1 VLWSAEIYS
10 ICVSSALPPSRTPGR
25 FRVNCGPVHKSSLDF
40 SGEKSPESAFNLV
53 FFFVNENIKIFQFQ
67 NSSKFQLLI
76 SHRSQKVALLAPHP
90 LASLGITSGYPAHN
104 ALVELP
110 PPAQSFPL
118 PTPVLYPVDPP
129 PSHFPLRFFNPL
141 IPPPVPLLY
150 KALEKND
157 SLLCCCR
164 RVFT

>member
-110 PPAQSFPL
+110 PPR
-118 PTPVLYPVDPP
+118 PVLPIAHSGSLPRRP
-129 PSHFPLRFFNPL
+129 PSFAFSTPIL
-141 IPPPVPLLY
+141 
-150 KALEKND
+150 
-157 SLLCCCR
+157 
-164 RVFT
+164 